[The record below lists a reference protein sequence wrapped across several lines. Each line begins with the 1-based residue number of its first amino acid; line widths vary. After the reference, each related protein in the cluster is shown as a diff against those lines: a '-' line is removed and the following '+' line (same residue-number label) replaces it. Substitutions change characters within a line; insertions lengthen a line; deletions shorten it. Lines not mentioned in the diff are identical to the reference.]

1 VRDQERTNAAPAFAR
16 VSTIM
21 RIGIV
26 GCGIGGMAAAIALAR
41 SGHAVTIFERFAEP
55 QPLGAGLL
63 LQPSGLEAL
72 AQLGLREEIE
82 GFGAR
87 VTALRGATPK
97 DRVVLDIRYQDWRPG
112 CYGLGIHRAS
122 LFDVLYR
129 AVDAAGVHVRP
140 SCDIV
145 AIKDAPNPTLIDSDG
160 AAHGPFD
167 LAIIA
172 NGAGSA
178 LRDAIA
184 PKARSPL
191 YPWGAIWT
199 ICADPDGRW
208 DGVLSQRYAG
218 ARVMIGVLPVGAAPN
233 DARKHVAL
241 FWSLREDAHDAWR
254 ARGLESWRSE
264 IASFWPEAARLF
276 DGAVDFQSLPYARY
290 RDVQAWPWGA
300 GATLLLGD
308 AAHATSPQLGQG
320 ANLALADAVTLAEAL
335 KDRSTTEGLN
345 LYRKQRAAKVAWVQF
360 MSAALTPVFQSRSR
374 FIGWARDS
382 FMGPL
387 SRCWP
392 FSRLMLATLTGAGV
406 LPFAMLLSNVAKFLA
421 PDRRDPEH

>member
-1 VRDQERTNAAPAFAR
+1 
-16 VSTIM
+16 M
-21 RIGIV
+21 RIGII

-41 SGHAVTIFERFAEP
+41 TGHAVTIFERFSEP

-63 LQPSGLEAL
+63 LQPSGLDAL
-72 AQLGLREEIE
+72 SLLGLREEIE
-82 GFGAR
+82 AFGAR
-87 VTALRGATPK
+87 VIALRGATPK
-97 DRVVLDIRYQDWRPG
+97 GRVVMDIRYQDWRTG

-129 AVDAAGVHVRP
+129 AVLAAGVQVRP
-140 SCDIV
+140 ACDIV
-145 AIKDAPNPTLIDSDG
+145 AIKSAPNPTLVDTGG

-167 LAIIA
+167 MTIVA
-172 NGAGSA
+172 NGAASA

-199 ICADPDGRW
+199 ICPDPEGRW
-208 DGVLSQRYAG
+208 DGVLSQVYAG
-218 ARVMIGVLPVGAAPN
+218 ARVMIGVLPVGAAPD

-241 FWSLREDAHDAWR
+241 FWSLRQDEHDVWR
-254 ARGLESWRSE
+254 ARGLESWRTE
-264 IASFWPEAARLF
+264 IASYWPEAARLLH
-276 DGAVDFQSLPYARY
+276 GAEDFQSLPYARY
-290 RDVQAWPWGA
+290 RDVQAWPWAA

-320 ANLALADAVTLAEAL
+320 ANLALVDAVTLAEAL
-335 KDRSTTEGLN
+335 KDRSPTAALN
-345 LYRKQRAAKVAWVQF
+345 YYRKQRAAKVAWVQF

-374 FIGWARDS
+374 FIGWVRDC

-392 FSRLMLATLTGAGV
+392 FSRLMLATLTGAGAM
-406 LPFAMLLSNVAKFLA
+406 PFAMFLSNVAKFLA
-421 PDRRDPEH
+421 PDRRD